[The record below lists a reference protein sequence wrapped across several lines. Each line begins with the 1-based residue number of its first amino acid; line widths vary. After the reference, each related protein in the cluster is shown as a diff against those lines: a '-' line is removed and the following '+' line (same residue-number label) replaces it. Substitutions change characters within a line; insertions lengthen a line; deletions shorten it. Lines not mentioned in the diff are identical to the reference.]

1 MEREYIK
8 DTGGNIFGFVETDSQ
23 GNKTAK
29 TKDGTI
35 LGYYKAKFNTTTTPT
50 GKIVS
55 RGDSVVTLI
64 LSNRKKKKR

>member
-8 DTGGNIFGFVETDSQ
+8 DTGGKILGFVETDSQ

-29 TKDGTI
+29 TKEGKI
-35 LGYYKAKFNTTTTPT
+35 LGYYKAKFNTTTTPS

-55 RGDSVVTLI
+55 QKDSVVSLI
-64 LSNRKKKKR
+64 FSNRN